1 MKDNKQ
7 ELKFSVVDV
16 EKKYTVDP
24 TDTVYGGGN
33 GIVSW
38 GADNSLPS
46 LMRTCYEKSTTL
58 GAAIDQSVVFVCG
71 DGVNVSDYAAKWKEE
86 VNRRHMT
93 IEELVNHIAYDI
105 ITYGNCAIQIIY
117 NKLGLPC
124 ELYPLDVTK
133 CRVGDGGKKV
143 LYSKKSWSK
152 YQTKGEEYD
161 RFGYCDF
168 NPEKP
173 TQILFYNGTGVKT
186 TYNKAP
192 WFSSLTDVLCEIEAG
207 NYSLN
212 SISNGFSAK
221 YVFNF
226 PQTSNL
232 TDEQKESINTS
243 IKDKFCGPDASN
255 LYLLYWTDGNSGLD
269 VKKIEAD
276 ETPERFIAIKDNCK
290 ANIYASLRMSPLLC
304 GMSLS
309 NTGFSTQE
317 FSDSFKLYDRT
328 VAEGFRKTIEMI
340 LDDLTGIKDS
350 AKLIPFTI
358 TFENKEEA

>member
-1 MKDNKQ
+1 M

-16 EKKYTVDP
+16 EKKYTIDP
-24 TDTVYGGGN
+24 TETVYGAGD

-38 GADNSLPS
+38 GADNQLPS

-58 GAAIDQSVVFVCG
+58 GAAVDQSIVFICG
-71 DGVNVSDYAAKWKEE
+71 DGVNVSDDAAYWASE

-93 IEELVNHIAYDI
+93 PAELVNHLVSDLV
-105 ITYGNCAIQIIY
+105 TYGNCACQVIF
-117 NKLGLPC
+117 NKLGNPV
-124 ELYPLDVTK
+124 ELIPLDVTR
-133 CRVGDGGKKV
+133 CRLSGNGLKV
-143 LYSKKSWSK
+143 YYSKKYWTK

-161 RFGYCDF
+161 RLGYADF

-173 TQILFYNGTGVKT
+173 TQILFWNGTGVRRN
-186 TYNKAP
+186 YNKAP
-192 WFSSLTDVLCEIEAG
+192 WISSLTDVLCEIEAG

-212 SISNGFSAK
+212 SISNGFAAK

-232 TDEQKESINTS
+232 TDEQKKAINDS
-243 IKDKFCGPDASN
+243 IKEKFCGPDASN
-255 LYLLYWTDGNSGLD
+255 LYLLYWTDGTQGLD

-304 GMSLS
+304 GTAVA
-309 NTGFSTQE
+309 NTGFSTNE
-317 FSDSFKLYDRT
+317 FRDSFKLYDRT
-328 VAEGFRKTIEMI
+328 VAEGFRKTVELI
-340 LDDLTGIKDS
+340 LDDLTGVKNS
-350 AKLIPFTI
+350 MKLIPFSI
-358 TFENKEEA
+358 TFDNQEA